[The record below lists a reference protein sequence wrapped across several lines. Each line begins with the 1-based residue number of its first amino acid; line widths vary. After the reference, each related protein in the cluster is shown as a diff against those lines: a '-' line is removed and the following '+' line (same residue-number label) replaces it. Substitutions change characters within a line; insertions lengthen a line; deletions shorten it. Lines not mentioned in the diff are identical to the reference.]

1 MLRLCRASLTLSLKA
16 IFEETL
22 NDGVFPDE
30 RKKSNVQPIY
40 KKDLKVSLKKLLSH
54 KSAPNIC

>member
-1 MLRLCRASLTLSLKA
+1 MTLSLKA
-16 IFEETL
+16 IFEEAL
-22 NDGVFPDE
+22 NDGVFRDE

-40 KKDLKVSLKKLLSH
+40 KKDLKVSLKKLSSH